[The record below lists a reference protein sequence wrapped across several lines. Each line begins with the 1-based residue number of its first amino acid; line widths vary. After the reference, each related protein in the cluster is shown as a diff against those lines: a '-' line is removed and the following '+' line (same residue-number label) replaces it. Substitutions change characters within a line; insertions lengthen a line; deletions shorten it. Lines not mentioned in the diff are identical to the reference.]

1 MVAVESGRGLRQGSV
16 VCLPTSVICYRRT
29 LVFLILPK
37 IGGAGLCDEGLRLY
51 SKGKLNPD
59 TDCRSQISDAG
70 SGLASELWLPT
81 SDFWFLRKRSSD
93 LKEHLVDALAC
104 TGDEGRGTLR

>member
-1 MVAVESGRGLRQGSV
+1 MIEVAGEDGLSVFCRLPSV
-16 VCLPTSVICYRRT
+16 VCYRRT

-37 IGGAGLCDEGLRLY
+37 IGGQAFCDEGFAVLG
-51 SKGKLNPD
+51 KGIEPRN
-59 TDCRSQISDAG
+59 RVQISAVIWP
-70 SGLASELWLPT
+70 LATDDWKLT